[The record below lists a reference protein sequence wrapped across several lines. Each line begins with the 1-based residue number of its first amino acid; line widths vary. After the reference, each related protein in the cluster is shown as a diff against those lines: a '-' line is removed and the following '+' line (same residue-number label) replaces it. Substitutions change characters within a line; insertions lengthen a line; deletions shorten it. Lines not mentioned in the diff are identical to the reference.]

1 MARVLGYCTY
11 RGTNFAGW
19 QIQPHQDSVEEYI
32 ERALSQVLNQ
42 PIYITGSGRTDSG
55 VHALSQPFH
64 FDLEKKVDLKKM
76 VYALNCL
83 LPEDIRIN
91 KMKYVD
97 SSFHARINAKAKEYV
112 YYLQL
117 SSKDPFVYDKV
128 YLCPYHLNV
137 KAMAKAIKLF
147 IGKHNFSCFTSKTE
161 DFVGFMREIYSVNIK
176 FDKER
181 QLVIFTF
188 KGNGFMRYM
197 VRYMVGTLIE
207 IGRGKI
213 DSTFIPTH
221 LDQPQ
226 RAIISFKAPPQG
238 LYLKK
243 VYY

>member
-1 MARVLGYCTY
+1 MVRVLGYCTY

-32 ERALSQVLNQ
+32 ERALSQILNQ
-42 PIYITGSGRTDSG
+42 PVSITGSGRTDSG
-55 VHALSQPFH
+55 VHALSQTFH
-64 FDLEKKVDLKKM
+64 FDIEKKIDLKKT

-83 LPEDIRIN
+83 LPDDIRIN

-117 SSKDPFVYDKV
+117 SNKDPFAYDKV
-128 YLCPYHLNV
+128 YLCPYNLEI

-147 IGKHNFSCFTSKTE
+147 IGKHNFSCFTSKKE
-161 DFVGFMREIYSVNIK
+161 DFAKFMREIYSANIK
-176 FDKER
+176 FDKNK

-188 KGNGFMRYM
+188 KGNGFMCYM

-213 DSTFIPTH
+213 DITFIQTH
-221 LDQPQ
+221 LDLVK
-226 RAIISFKAPPQG
+226 RNIVSFKAPPQG